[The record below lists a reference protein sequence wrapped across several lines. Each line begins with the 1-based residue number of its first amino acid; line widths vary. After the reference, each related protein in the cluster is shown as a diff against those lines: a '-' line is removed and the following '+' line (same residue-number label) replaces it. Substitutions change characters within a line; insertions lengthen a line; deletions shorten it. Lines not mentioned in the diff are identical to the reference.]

1 MEGTYVT
8 LTYVSFRNF
17 LSKTGKTDL
26 TGVMGERLPN
36 NRIPYK
42 AVFLALSI
50 FVITDKEGTK
60 FWESL

>member
-36 NRIPYK
+36 NRIHYK
-42 AVFLALSI
+42 AVFFGVKHLCHH
-50 FVITDKEGTK
+50 
-60 FWESL
+60 